1 MKYSIITT
9 AFTALCLNCMADQVT
24 VGENASSANKAAE
37 DVDLLRFSNSDT
49 LHGLF
54 LGFDEDATIIWKNPE
69 TSDPIRFSTKKIH
82 RIVLN
87 RGHAHQKAALESTL
101 TLVNGDIIAGA
112 IASADAETITLI
124 SSHLGTLTIPRNTVS
139 TITPTPYGGKLL
151 YYGPLSPKGWK
162 TISPMDTTKN
172 DQEEPKKKEDDKT
185 KKDPSGEN
193 PMDNWKHVANAWYS
207 GTDKS
212 HYLVLEDALPDKCHF
227 SFKLAWRGPIACD
240 IAIHAD
246 FSPPAYEGKED
257 LSDDLRTIATP
268 GHSYIV
274 RLSIYGAELYSCT
287 FDEAGKPSYT
297 RVENSRVSLK
307 LSNSEEAEFEFRVEK
322 SSKQLLFYVNG
333 EFKAKWDPGKEY
345 SGIGN
350 ALGFYNLNYKNTSLR
365 ISDIII
371 SPWNGLKDSAQSMHS
386 KQRDTILLT
395 NGIDRFSGT
404 FNHLKNGTVSFLG
417 SYGNQLSIPTN
428 EVQEI
433 HLASEKLRKPPEE
446 QIADSAYFYIPPYG
460 RITGVPGKSGE
471 AGTAIYSDL
480 LGELNLR
487 TSYVN
492 IIDFSYQNNL
502 LDLWD
507 DNF

>member
-172 DQEEPKKKEDDKT
+172 DQEEPKKKEE
-185 KKDPSGEN
+185 S
-193 PMDNWKHVANAWYS
+193 
-207 GTDKS
+207 
-212 HYLVLEDALPDKCHF
+212 
-227 SFKLAWRGPIACD
+227 
-240 IAIHAD
+240 
-246 FSPPAYEGKED
+246 
-257 LSDDLRTIATP
+257 
-268 GHSYIV
+268 
-274 RLSIYGAELYSCT
+274 
-287 FDEAGKPSYT
+287 
-297 RVENSRVSLK
+297 
-307 LSNSEEAEFEFRVEK
+307 
-322 SSKQLLFYVNG
+322 Q
-333 EFKAKWDPGKEY
+333 
-345 SGIGN
+345 
-350 ALGFYNLNYKNTSLR
+350 
-365 ISDIII
+365 
-371 SPWNGLKDSAQSMHS
+371 GLQ
-386 KQRDTILLT
+386 
-395 NGIDRFSGT
+395 F
-404 FNHLKNGTVSFLG
+404 
-417 SYGNQLSIPTN
+417 
-428 EVQEI
+428 
-433 HLASEKLRKPPEE
+433 
-446 QIADSAYFYIPPYG
+446 
-460 RITGVPGKSGE
+460 
-471 AGTAIYSDL
+471 
-480 LGELNLR
+480 
-487 TSYVN
+487 
-492 IIDFSYQNNL
+492 
-502 LDLWD
+502 
-507 DNF
+507 